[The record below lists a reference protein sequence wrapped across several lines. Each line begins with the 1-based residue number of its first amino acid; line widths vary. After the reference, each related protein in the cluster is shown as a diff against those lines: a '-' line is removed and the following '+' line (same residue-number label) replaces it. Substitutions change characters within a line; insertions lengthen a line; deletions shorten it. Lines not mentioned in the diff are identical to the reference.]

1 MDVDDADHPN
11 GIGTPGQ
18 DVEGLP
24 SITSP
29 EMHPRGVVH
38 REKPFTALVVGEALI
53 DEYPGER
60 VVAGAPLHVAAHLAA
75 LGWRAILL
83 TRVGNDV
90 DGKRI
95 VDTARDLGIDTS
107 LIEVDPSL
115 PTGTSAITL
124 KAGGHDFDVRAPAA
138 WDALVGPKVVPHHDA
153 LIFGTL
159 PLRHPTSATIC
170 RLVSG
175 SEGLVAVDANLR
187 PPHSTPEMITWVL
200 QVARLLKMNEK
211 EARMI
216 GERPP
221 GPEWVSITR
230 GGDGASLRNRDGRTW
245 SVEGIATTVVDTVG
259 AGDAFF
265 ATLIDGLAT
274 GADPRE
280 ILAQAN
286 RTASEVVSRRGGLP
300 EPGVNPTRDDLS
312 GYDSV
317 FNFRKGKTQWTRSR
331 LRS

>member
-1 MDVDDADHPN
+1 MRCGEVGVEGQHVAVPCTERTLEHAGQRGSGGLVDVDDADHPN
-11 GIGTPGQ
+11 DIGSPGQ

-24 SITSP
+24 SITSLQVHP
-29 EMHPRGVVH
+29 EGLIH
-38 REKPFTALVVGEALI
+38 REKPLTALVVGEALI

-75 LGWRAILL
+75 RGWRATLL
-83 TRVGNDV
+83 TRVGNDG
-90 DGKRI
+90 DGRRI
-95 VDTARDLGIDTS
+95 VDTARDLGIDIS

-124 KAGGHDFDVRAPAA
+124 TASGHDFDVRAPAA
-138 WDALVGPKVVPHHDA
+138 WDALVGPKVVPPHDA

-159 PLRHPTSATIC
+159 PLRHPTSAATIR

-175 SEGLVAVDANLR
+175 SKGLVAVDANLR

-200 QVARLLKMNEK
+200 QVARLLKMNEE

-216 GERPP
+216 GETPP

-245 SVEGIATTVVDTVG
+245 SVEGDC
-259 AGDAFF
+259 D
-265 ATLIDGLAT
+265 DG
-274 GADPRE
+274 GRH
-280 ILAQAN
+280 
-286 RTASEVVSRRGGLP
+286 RRGG
-300 EPGVNPTRDDLS
+300 
-312 GYDSV
+312 
-317 FNFRKGKTQWTRSR
+317 
-331 LRS
+331 